1 MIVITLTKNSALT
14 LNDTIR
20 SLELQTFKNFSWFIF
35 DQRSNDS
42 TINLVKKSNLPYK
55 IFYTNSNGLYGNFNA
70 ALKLKKKKKIKDIIF
85 FLHSDDLVS
94 NKFVLDNVNNIFLK
108 YKPDILY
115 GNIKYFKKKNKS
127 FFREWNAKF
136 KKKKIRVNKNLFLL
150 KKFYR
155 EDFIKGWM
163 FPHTSLFFHS
173 NILKNL
179 PLYNKKY
186 RISADYLWSLK
197 LLLKKNLKIFFWNNN
212 VINMRY
218 GGASTNL
225 RNVLD
230 IIIQDWNILYKF
242 YNRSLVKT
250 VISFFFKKLNKIQKF
265 F

>member
-1 MIVITLTKNSALT
+1 
-14 LNDTIR
+14 
-20 SLELQTFKNFSWFIF
+20 
-35 DQRSNDS
+35 
-42 TINLVKKSNLPYK
+42 
-55 IFYTNSNGLYGNFNA
+55 
-70 ALKLKKKKKIKDIIF
+70 
-85 FLHSDDLVS
+85 
-94 NKFVLDNVNNIFLK
+94 
-108 YKPDILY
+108 
-115 GNIKYFKKKNKS
+115 
-127 FFREWNAKF
+127 
-136 KKKKIRVNKNLFLL
+136 
-150 KKFYR
+150 
-155 EDFIKGWM
+155 M
-163 FPHTSLFFHS
+163 FPHTSLFFNS

-179 PLYNKKY
+179 SLYNKKY

-250 VISFFFKKLNKIQKF
+250 VISFFFKKLNKIQHF